1 MTARDAHYPAR
12 GPVRATG
19 LPARNVAILAL
30 LVAAMAAAGFFMEV
44 TMLVMALGLF
54 NIALVVFLLLRKD
67 ITWGYL
73 FYLTTVIFFQTGFWI
88 RLPGFPDLYPAR
100 VSSILLFLV
109 FLIQI
114 LTGMR
119 KVPAL
124 GAIEKAMV
132 VFLVLMFVS
141 IISLGQ
147 KPAWLL
153 LMRGYIYPFVFFY
166 FARAVVNREDQL
178 RLVFGYLTVVGVYFA
193 VMGIFEELRLYSLV
207 WPRFI
212 VDPTVADHG
221 LTRLGFRV
229 RGIFLQPAILGL
241 VMTMG
246 FFPAWHFLRHRP
258 GMFAMAVRI
267 LLLITT
273 PITLF
278 FTETRSVYLGFF
290 LALVIAA
297 VWGRGLRAISV
308 ALLLAGFSGLVVNWD
323 NLQSEDRS
331 KGGMATM
338 NTIHYRIALMYETA
352 EIFLDNPFFGVGFM
366 NFEEAALRYRKPRDV
381 PVFGHIDIGTGG
393 QAVSHNILVTI
404 VAEQGAMGLV
414 PYVLI
419 YVLVLARSR
428 RAFRSLPSTG
438 LISKDY
444 VVCVWCAMAAYVA
457 NAMFLEMRYFEY
469 VNVLFFFLIGAMVGM
484 QESLEADLRHARR
497 GGETAPE
504 ASRPV
509 RGDAAPVPG
518 GGGS

>member
-1 MTARDAHYPAR
+1 MTTRDAHPAPRRPALR
-12 GPVRATG
+12 GS
-19 LPARNVAILAL
+19 LPARNVVILTL

-44 TMLVMALGLF
+44 TLLVMALGLF

-109 FLIQI
+109 FAIQI

-119 KVPAL
+119 KVPPP
-124 GAIEKAMV
+124 GAIEKAMI
-132 VFLVLMFVS
+132 VFVVLMFVS

-153 LMRGYIYPFVFFY
+153 LMRGYIYPFLFFY

-178 RLVFGYLTVVGVYFA
+178 RLVFGYLTLVGIYFA
-193 VMGIFEELRLYSLV
+193 VMGIFEEMRLYSLV

-258 GMFAMAVRI
+258 GMLPMAARI
-267 LLLITT
+267 LLLLTT
-273 PITLF
+273 PLTLF

-290 LALVIAA
+290 IALVIAA
-297 VWGRGLRAISV
+297 VWGRGLRPVAIG
-308 ALLLAGFSGLVVNWD
+308 LLLAGFTGVVVNWD

-352 EIFLDNPFFGVGFM
+352 EIFLDHPFFGVGFM

-381 PVFGHIDIGTGG
+381 PGFGHIDIGTGG
-393 QAVSHNILVTI
+393 QAVSHNILVTV
-404 VAEQGAMGLV
+404 VAEQGALGLV
-414 PYVLI
+414 PYLLI
-419 YVLVLARSR
+419 YVLVIARSR
-428 RAFRSLPSTG
+428 RAFRYLPSTG

-444 VVCVWCAMAAYVA
+444 VVCVWCAIAAYVA

-484 QESLEADLRHARR
+484 QESLEADRRSAQREADAARR
-497 GGETAPE
+497 PLGA
-504 ASRPV
+504 RPGPAV
-509 RGDAAPVPG
+509 PVPG
-518 GGGS
+518 GGS